1 MMSKKV
7 ALDEITL
14 MIKKGVTPK
23 YTEISSDTT
32 VKVINQKCIRDFQ
45 VNYELCRNHDLT
57 KRKIAEEKYLTQ
69 FDVLINSTG
78 TGTLGRVAQFLRHGS
93 ITVDSH
99 VCIVRPNPEL
109 IDPLYFGYLI
119 KSKQSIIEGLYTGST
134 GQTEL
139 DKNAL
144 SILELEI
151 IEDRETQ
158 KRIGEIFQYWDD
170 KLTNNT
176 AMNATLEKIA
186 QRIFKS
192 WFIDFDPVTA
202 NAESVQFDGLSPEIQ
217 ALFPNEF
224 EESELGMIPKG
235 WEAVNFGSQLIHT
248 IGGDWGKE
256 VIDEKHTEN
265 VRIIRGTDFN
275 NLLKGNDSAVPTRF
289 VEAKKLKTRKLE
301 SNDIIIEVS
310 GGSPTQPTGRSMRIS
325 ENVLDLLALP
335 VEPASFC
342 RLFRPASAEV
352 STLLSH
358 HLTRLYNEGGTWKY
372 QNQSTGISNFQTKYF
387 LENELVVMPSEAVLR
402 QFHKTIKP
410 IVDKISLNGSQI
422 NSLSKI
428 RDKLLPRL
436 ISGNITIQKAEELLE
451 EAS

>member
-1 MMSKKV
+1 MMFDKTIP
-7 ALDEITL
+7 LNEFITL
-14 MIKKGVTPK
+14 QRGFDLPKSKRQEGSIPIIASTCVTGYHNEAKVKAPGVVIGRSGSIGGGQYIEEDYWPLNTSLWVKDFKGHYPK
-23 YTEISSDTT
+23 YVYYLMKSI
-32 VKVINQKCIRDFQ
+32 DFSGFN
-45 VNYELCRNHDLT
+45 VGTGVPTLNRNHLSSLLVADIGYE
-57 KRKIAEEKYLTQ
+57 KEKEIAE
-69 FDVLINSTG
+69 
-78 TGTLGRVAQFLRHGS
+78 
-93 ITVDSH
+93 
-99 VCIVRPNPEL
+99 
-109 IDPLYFGYLI
+109 
-119 KSKQSIIEGLYTGST
+119 
-134 GQTEL
+134 
-139 DKNAL
+139 AL
-144 SILELEI
+144 SSLDNKIS
-151 IEDRETQ
+151 
-158 KRIGEIFQYWDD
+158 
-170 KLTNNT
+170 NNT

-192 WFIDFDPVTA
+192 WFVDFDPVKA
-202 NAESVQFDGLSPEIQ
+202 NAEDVTSDGLSPEIQ

-256 VIDEKHTEN
+256 VLDEKHTEN

-325 ENVLDLLALP
+325 EDVLDLLALP

-387 LENELVVMPSEAVLR
+387 LENELVVMPSEDILR

-410 IVDKISLNGSQI
+410 IVNKISLNGSQI

-436 ISGNITIQKAEELLE
+436 ISGKITIQKSEELLE